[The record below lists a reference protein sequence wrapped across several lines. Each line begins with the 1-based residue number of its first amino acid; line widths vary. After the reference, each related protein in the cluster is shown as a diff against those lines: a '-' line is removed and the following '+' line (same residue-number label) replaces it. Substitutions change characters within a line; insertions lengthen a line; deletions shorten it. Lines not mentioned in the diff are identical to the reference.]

1 MNSMEKVEAG
11 GNRCLVL
18 GTNIIVF
25 VYLFILEKSPES
37 VVTVYS

>member
-18 GTNIIVF
+18 GTNIIVWF
-25 VYLFILEKSPES
+25 IYLFLKRAQK
-37 VVTVYS
+37 V